1 MGYKR
6 NTEISDIYE
15 THKFCG
21 HETGE
26 NGFSE
31 RLDPKKWVEKP
42 EEWWTHFIQGINTM
56 QFREKGTVAR
66 VCEFTNVDLKL
77 TQHSKTNVRLRGG
90 AFMFARLK

>member
-1 MGYKR
+1 
-6 NTEISDIYE
+6 
-15 THKFCG
+15 
-21 HETGE
+21 
-26 NGFSE
+26 
-31 RLDPKKWVEKP
+31 
-42 EEWWTHFIQGINTM
+42 M